1 MLTVKHGLLS
11 GVMLDVIHPSIC
23 SPRWQNKYSKKK
35 KKLVCYGGKIVKLN
49 VKGIHINP
57 EFRYKKLIIQLQYGG
72 TLT

>member
-1 MLTVKHGLLS
+1 MLS
-11 GVMLDVIHPSIC
+11 IHPSVHPDGRI
-23 SPRWQNKYSKKK
+23 NILKK

-49 VKGIHINP
+49 VKGRHINP